1 MLITLAGLC
10 MSPVTM
16 VIPGIVR
23 EESRTG
29 AWSTGIC
36 VRGSLLPFGRCLPSD
51 PALLLCCTEIL
62 IPALCP
68 VASADGGVQVY

>member
-1 MLITLAGLC
+1 M
-10 MSPVTM
+10 TM

-36 VRGSLLPFGRCLPSD
+36 VGAGGTGTEKCVTGDTRLLANLKADQLSD
-51 PALLLCCTEIL
+51 P
-62 IPALCP
+62 
-68 VASADGGVQVY
+68 